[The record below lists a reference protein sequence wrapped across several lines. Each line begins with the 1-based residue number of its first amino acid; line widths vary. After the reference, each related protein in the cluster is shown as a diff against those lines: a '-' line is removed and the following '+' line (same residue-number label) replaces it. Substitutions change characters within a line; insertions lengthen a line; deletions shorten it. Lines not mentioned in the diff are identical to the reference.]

1 MPSEDLI
8 RGMKSSGPT
17 RQTSDSQADNPP
29 PESDWSALMAS
40 GQDGDQAAYR
50 LLLESITPYL
60 RALARR
66 GGIAANDIEDL
77 VQDIL
82 LTVHAL
88 RHVYD
93 PKRPFGPWLVA
104 IARRRLVDGLRRR
117 GRISARE
124 TELAEA
130 HVTFVT
136 DKANLPERADD
147 ARRLRGAISSLPRGQ
162 RQAVELLKLKE
173 LSLKE
178 AAAQSGQSETAL
190 KVAMHRAIR
199 RLRRILGEE

>member
-1 MPSEDLI
+1 
-8 RGMKSSGPT
+8 MKSSAPT
-17 RQTSDSQADNPP
+17 RQAPDPP
-29 PESDWSALMAS
+29 TGGPRPESDWSALMAR

-66 GGIAANDIEDL
+66 GGIDTEEIEDL

-82 LTVHAL
+82 LTVHAA

-93 PKRPFGPWLVA
+93 PARPFGPWLVT
-104 IARRRLVDGLRRR
+104 IARRRLVDRQRRR
-117 GRISARE
+117 GRSSARE
-124 TELAEA
+124 TELNE
-130 HVTFVT
+130 HVTFVAE
-136 DKANLPERADD
+136 KANLPDRADD
-147 ARRLRGAISSLPRGQ
+147 ARRLRGAISSLPKGE
-162 RQAVELLKLKE
+162 RQAVELLRLKE

-190 KVAMHRAIR
+190 KVAMHRALK
-199 RLRRILGEE
+199 RLRRRFGEE